1 MNSTETAST
10 NQYLTFMLGEET
22 FAANV
27 IYIREVLEVLPIT
40 KVPRTPKF
48 ILGVVNVRGN
58 VVPVIDMRLKFD
70 MAAPETTADSAII
83 VIEIYFDDE
92 PVTVGALVDAVNE
105 VLEIEK
111 DKIEKPPRIG
121 MRISNEI
128 IEGIGKREDEFII
141 ILNMN
146 RLFAPDELAIAQ
158 KDNRDKETNER
169 FS

>member
-1 MNSTETAST
+1 MNNTETAST

-27 IYIREVLEVLPIT
+27 IYIREVLEVLPVT

-70 MAAPETTADSAII
+70 MSEQETTADSAII
-83 VIEIYFDDE
+83 VMEIYFDGE
-92 PVTVGALVDAVNE
+92 PVTIGALVDAVNE

-121 MRISNEI
+121 MRIGNEI
-128 IEGIGKREDEFII
+128 IEGIGKHEDRFII

-146 RLFAPDELAIAQ
+146 RLFAPDELAIAVN
-158 KDNRDKETNER
+158 DHRNKETNER